1 MPESPKNSFFLML
14 KKQINKIAGIKNN
27 KNCNSNLANK
37 NNIVIKKYSDT
48 CISIPSNIFNAF
60 INKRINSMV
69 KGIDSF
75 ERLNE

>member
-1 MPESPKNSFFLML
+1 MPESPKNSFFLTL

-37 NNIVIKKYSDT
+37 NNIIIKKYSDT

-60 INKRINSMV
+60 NNSKTHKIV
-69 KGIDSF
+69 KKT
-75 ERLNE
+75 E